1 VAAAAEPVPSVSPYL
16 VLSRDESAPAAADP
30 SGPVQQTAY
39 PAPPAGEAVAVAELP
54 AIPLPRPESLARP
67 AQEVPLIAALRC
79 FLDNRPGDAIA
90 YLDHYDKPNQE
101 VLLGVLPFL
110 VRLTEQSL
118 TQVSPR
124 EVAEIVNQLDTLQGP
139 LEPHAELTIEKL
151 CFCSAI
157 DRFGVYQRLPDDR
170 AFRPGEWVQIYV
182 EPKHFS
188 SELRDDGFETNLSCT
203 LVLREC
209 AGKREVV
216 WQDDHQPARPETD
229 VSQTRR
235 HDYFINYP
243 LRIPPVAPGLYT
255 LWVRVTDVPTKRWA
269 QRSLDLRVSTLPNR
283 GP

>member
-1 VAAAAEPVPSVSPYL
+1 VAAG
-16 VLSRDESAPAAADP
+16 PAV
-30 SGPVQQTAY
+30 PVQQTAY
-39 PAPPAGEAVAVAELP
+39 PSSPPAEAVAVAELP
-54 AIPLPRPESLARP
+54 PIALPRPEPLSRP

-79 FLDNRPGDAIA
+79 FLDKRPDDAIA

-124 EVAEIVNQLDTLQGP
+124 EVAEIVNQLDTLQAP

-188 SELRDDGFETNLSCT
+188 SELRENGFETNLSCT
-203 LVLREC
+203 LELREC
-209 AGKREVV
+209 AGDRIVV
-216 WQDDHQPARPETD
+216 WKDHHQPARPETD

-243 LRIPPVAPGLYT
+243 FRIPSVPPGLYT
-255 LWVRVTDVPTKRWA
+255 LWVQVTDVPTKRTTK
-269 QRSLDLRVSTLPNR
+269 RSLDLRVSPFPNR